1 MSVRRLWLTAAAVMT
16 LLIWMIPAQAG
27 VASGGAWGTR
37 SAGADMEPTQAL
49 PVLLHHRRQATSYYC
64 YPRNYWWFY
73 RPYTT
78 AKENYAR
85 CMPYFHYPPEAYNK
99 NRRGH
104 YDPDFK

>member
-1 MSVRRLWLTAAAVMT
+1 MSVWRLCLAGAAVMI
-16 LLIWMIPAQAG
+16 LLMSMIPAHAG

-37 SAGADMEPTQAL
+37 SAAADVEPTQARS
-49 PVLLHHRRQATSYYC
+49 VLLHHRRRTYSYYC

-78 AKENYAR
+78 AKEDYAR

-99 NRRGH
+99 KRRGRSA
-104 YDPDFK
+104 PDFK